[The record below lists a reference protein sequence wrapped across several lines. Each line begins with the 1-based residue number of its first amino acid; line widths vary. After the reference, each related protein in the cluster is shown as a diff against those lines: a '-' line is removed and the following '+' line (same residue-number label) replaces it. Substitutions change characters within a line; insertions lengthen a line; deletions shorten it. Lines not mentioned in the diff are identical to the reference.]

1 MRKIADVRPGPA
13 RIGLLHIM
21 PAAETRKLKGK
32 TGPSCLYMLSGA
44 QCCSRAGGPDA
55 SSQGV
60 STSEIKK
67 LPGRE
72 GKKHIVSEFD
82 ARFPGIVDPSAFS
95 SKVHVNDVGTALETS
110 ALAFERLAAVDAD
123 RWSLAVWNTLSPA
136 EQVARAR

>member
-1 MRKIADVRPGPA
+1 
-13 RIGLLHIM
+13 M
-21 PAAETRKLKGK
+21 PAAEARKLKGII
-32 TGPSCLYMLSGA
+32 GPNCLFMMSGA

-55 SSQGV
+55 SSRGV

-95 SKVHVNDVGTALETS
+95 STSHVNNVGTALETS
-110 ALAFERLAAVDAD
+110 ALAFERLAAGDAD

>member
-1 MRKIADVRPGPA
+1 
-13 RIGLLHIM
+13 M
-21 PAAETRKLKGK
+21 PAAETRKLKGI
-32 TGPSCLYMLSGA
+32 TGPRCLYMMSGA

-67 LPGRE
+67 LPGLE

-95 SKVHVNDVGTALETS
+95 NKVHVNDVGTALETS
-110 ALAFERLAAVDAD
+110 ALAFERLAAVDAN
-123 RWSLAVWNTLSPA
+123 RWSLAAWHALSPA

>member
-1 MRKIADVRPGPA
+1 
-13 RIGLLHIM
+13 M
-21 PAAETRKLKGK
+21 PAAEARKLKGII
-32 TGPSCLYMLSGA
+32 GPNCLFMMSGA

-95 SKVHVNDVGTALETS
+95 STTHVNNVGTALATS
-110 ALAFERLAAVDAD
+110 ALAFGNVAAVEAD
-123 RWSLAVWNTLSPA
+123 KWSLAVWDTLSQA
-136 EQVARAR
+136 EQVA